1 MFALGIYVHKLSPM
15 VLSAILIGGL
25 YPAIVQKFQVQP
37 NEQAKEAP
45 YVEKNLEATRKAY
58 GIDGT
63 KVTDYSGTSKTEDK
77 TTLRDDVGSTASI
90 RIMDPNI
97 VSPTSSSSSR
107 SGTTTRSRTT
117 WTSTATPRTARSRT
131 PSSACAS

>member
-1 MFALGIYVHKLSPM
+1 M

-45 YVEKNLEATRKAY
+45 YIEKNIEATREAY
-58 GIDGT
+58 GIDGRRGDAT
-63 KVTDYSGTSKTEDK
+63 TRARAAPADRTDAARRTPTPRPASGV
-77 TTLRDDVGSTASI
+77 L
-90 RIMDPNI
+90 DPNV
-97 VSPTSSSSSR
+97 VSPTFQQLQQISAATTSSR
-107 SGTTTRSRTT
+107 PR
-117 WTSTATPRTARSRT
+117 WTSTATAPAARSRT